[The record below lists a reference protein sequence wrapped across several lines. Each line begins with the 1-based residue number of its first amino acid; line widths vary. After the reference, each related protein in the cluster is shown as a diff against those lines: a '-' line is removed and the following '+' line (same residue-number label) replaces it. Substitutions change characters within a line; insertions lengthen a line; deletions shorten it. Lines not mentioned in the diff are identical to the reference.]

1 MGTQHLKVG
10 DLAPDFTLTSDTGEQ
25 VTLSDYRGKKVIIF
39 FYPKDDTP
47 GCTKQAC
54 SFRDEYVDIDA
65 KNAVI
70 FGISADDID
79 SHRRFKSKY
88 NLPYLLLA
96 DVDHQVS
103 ELYGVWGKQK
113 IMLFS
118 YTGILRSHFVVDEQ
132 GYLSDVQYNVDA
144 GASAQKAKASLGLS

>member
-10 DLAPDFTLTSDTGEQ
+10 DLAPDFTLTSDTGEE
-25 VTLSDYRGKKVIIF
+25 VTLSQFRGKKVIIF

-54 SFRDEYVDIDA
+54 SFRDEYVDIEA
-65 KNAVI
+65 ENGVI
-70 FGISADDID
+70 LGISADDLD

-96 DVDHQVS
+96 DTEHVVS
-103 ELYGVWGKQK
+103 DLYGVWGKQK
-113 IMLFS
+113 VMLFS
-118 YTGILRSHFVVDEQ
+118 YTGILRSHFVVDEE
-132 GYLSDVQYNVDA
+132 GKLSDVQYNVDA
-144 GASAQKAKASLGLS
+144 GASAQKAKESLGVA